1 MAKKSVIIMPKTAK
15 ILEYMG
21 EQIKLARLR
30 RDLPIK
36 LIAERAGVSRATIW
50 QVEKG
55 SPHVAI
61 GIYAS
66 VLHAIS
72 GMDKDLLKIASDD
85 KLGRT
90 LQDLKLKVRKRAS
103 NNERKED

>member
-1 MAKKSVIIMPKTAK
+1 MAKKTVIIMPKTKK
-15 ILEYMG
+15 ILETMG

-36 LIAERAGVSRATIW
+36 LISERSGVSRATIW

-55 SPHVAI
+55 SPKVAM

-72 GMDKDLLKIASDD
+72 GMDTELLKVASDD

-90 LQDLKLKVRKRAS
+90 LQKK
-103 NNERKED
+103 

>member
-1 MAKKSVIIMPKTAK
+1 MAKKTVIIMPKTKK
-15 ILEYMG
+15 ILETMG

-36 LIAERAGVSRATIW
+36 LISERSGVSRATIW

-55 SPHVAI
+55 SPKVAM

-72 GMDKDLLKIASDD
+72 GMDTELLKVANDD

-90 LQDLKLKVRKRAS
+90 LQDLKLTTRKRAS
-103 NNERKED
+103 GK

>member
-1 MAKKSVIIMPKTAK
+1 MAKKSVVIMPKTAK
-15 ILEYMG
+15 ILADMG

-30 RDLPIK
+30 RDLSVK
-36 LIAERAGVSRATIW
+36 LISERSGVSRATIW
-50 QVEKG
+50 KVEKG
-55 SPHVAI
+55 SPDVAM

-103 NNERKED
+103 SNE

>member
-1 MAKKSVIIMPKTAK
+1 MAKKSVVIMPKTER
-15 ILEYMG
+15 ILEAMG

-30 RDLPIK
+30 RDLSVK
-36 LIAERAGVSRATIW
+36 LISERSGVSRATIW

-55 SPHVAI
+55 SAHVAI

-72 GMDKDLLKIASDD
+72 GMDVYLLKIASDD
-85 KLGRT
+85 KLGKT
-90 LQDLKLKVRKRAS
+90 LQDLKLKIRKRAS
-103 NNERKED
+103 KNEWEKN

>member
-1 MAKKSVIIMPKTAK
+1 MAKKSVVIMPKTAR
-15 ILEYMG
+15 ILETMG

-30 RDLPIK
+30 RDLPVK
-36 LIAERAGVSRATIW
+36 LISERSGVSRATIW
-50 QVEKG
+50 KVEKG
-55 SPHVAI
+55 SPYVAI

-66 VLHAIS
+66 VLQALS
-72 GMDKDLLKIASDD
+72 GMDKELLKIVSDD

-103 NNERKED
+103 KQKIYD

>member
-1 MAKKSVIIMPKTAK
+1 MAKKSVVIMPKTEK
-15 ILEYMG
+15 ILKSMG

-30 RDLPIK
+30 RDLPVK
-36 LIAERAGVSRATIW
+36 LISERSGVSRATIW

-61 GIYAS
+61 GIYAA
-66 VLHAIS
+66 VLSALG
-72 GMDKDLLKIASDD
+72 GMDIDLMKVASDD

-90 LQDLKLKVRKRAS
+90 LQDLKLTTRKRAS
-103 NNERKED
+103 RDEQ